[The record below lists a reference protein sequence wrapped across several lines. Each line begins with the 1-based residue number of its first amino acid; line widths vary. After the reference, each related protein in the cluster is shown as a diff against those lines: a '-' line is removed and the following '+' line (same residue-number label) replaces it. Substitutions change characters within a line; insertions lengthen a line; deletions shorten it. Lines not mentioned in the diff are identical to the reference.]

1 MGLNAGSIIK
11 KGYTPLALNKYA
23 ALSWQGE
30 YLGDFWMWNRQFID
44 TAGGRGVQTVRV
56 TDLKE
61 AALRVW
67 RDRWVPLVLD
77 EGLLERMEAALRGH
91 KGLKSAGF
99 SFPDTSFLTVDAL
112 PERERASAPQV
123 RP

>member
-1 MGLNAGSIIK
+1 MNLNATSIIK

-30 YLGDFWMWNRQFID
+30 FLKDFWMWNRQFMD
-44 TAGGRGVQTVRV
+44 TAAGKKIQTVRV

-67 RDRWVPLVLD
+67 RDRWVPLVWD
-77 EGLLERMEAALRGH
+77 EALLKRMEGALRNH
-91 KGLKSAGF
+91 KGLKAAGL
-99 SFPDTSFLTVDAL
+99 SFPDTRFLPEPEAL
-112 PERERASAPQV
+112 P
-123 RP
+123 